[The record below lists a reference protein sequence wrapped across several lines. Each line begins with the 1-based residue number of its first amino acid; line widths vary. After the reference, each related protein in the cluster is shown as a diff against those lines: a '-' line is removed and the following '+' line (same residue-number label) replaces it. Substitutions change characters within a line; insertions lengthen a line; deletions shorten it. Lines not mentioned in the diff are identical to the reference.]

1 MVLYTRFTH
10 RVDVKVWCGAT
21 VKHRV
26 SYKVCFLRFRPPKA
40 DFSVDASTKSS
51 RWMFCGES
59 ATLSQRDSCRYGSSG
74 CVEFIVGSF
83 LVLKRSGLHLAVG
96 IGRRYYAFCCQ
107 LLSWIH
113 VAIVHPAVEQAL
125 LAGAGRSLPRIRDV
139 APTDVI
145 VGRDH
150 T

>member
-1 MVLYTRFTH
+1 
-10 RVDVKVWCGAT
+10 
-21 VKHRV
+21 
-26 SYKVCFLRFRPPKA
+26 
-40 DFSVDASTKSS
+40 
-51 RWMFCGES
+51 MFCGES
-59 ATLSQRDSCRYGSSG
+59 ATLSQRDSYRYGSFG

-96 IGRRYYAFCCQ
+96 IGGRYYAFCCQ

-113 VAIVHPAVEQAL
+113 VAMVHPAVEQAL
-125 LAGAGRSLPRIRDV
+125 VAGAGRSLPRIRDV